1 MLPDGRHYLQFYI
14 FWTNS
19 GPNYDFE
26 ELMNG
31 TGAELFHQEFSL
43 VHELSSGLKPHTTFT
58 CDFDQIEWSLPFC
71 PSTGT
76 EQQLPCFNYLNLI
89 KLSKLMHRLN
99 RIVFWRELSPSTP
112 VTDDTSHLNALEFW
126 FHRNLLAD
134 LISDQED
141 AINVFSEDAL
151 TNWTLAALV
160 QGDKSSLNW

>member
-1 MLPDGRHYLQFYI
+1 
-14 FWTNS
+14 
-19 GPNYDFE
+19 
-26 ELMNG
+26 
-31 TGAELFHQEFSL
+31 
-43 VHELSSGLKPHTTFT
+43 
-58 CDFDQIEWSLPFC
+58 
-71 PSTGT
+71 
-76 EQQLPCFNYLNLI
+76 
-89 KLSKLMHRLN
+89 MHRLH

-112 VTDDTSHLNALEFW
+112 VTDDTSHLNAIEFW